1 MKILFLDSPSF
12 GKLDIITAFQ
22 KKGYDIDL
30 FYHEKLH
37 EYNCR
42 EFNEYFDNFVAKVT
56 YDFAFSLN
64 YYPAISNGCN
74 RNGLK
79 YLAFTYDSPL
89 VSLYSYTLINP
100 CNYIF
105 LFDKTT
111 YLEFANEGIQT
122 VYYLPF
128 CANTDRLSQMT
139 LPAEKRQILASD
151 VSFVGSLYNEDHNF
165 FDRMTDLDDYT
176 KGYLDAIMASQQKIN
191 GYFFIEELLTPDILG
206 AMKRAL
212 AYDTLPGGTES
223 DSYIYAH
230 YFIAR
235 KITALERQDI
245 LAKVSEKFDTK
256 LYTHNATPSLP
267 HVTNMGAIDYYDV
280 MPHVFK
286 NSKINLNITLRSIR
300 SGMPLR
306 AWDIMG
312 AGGFLLTN
320 FQEDFLDYFV
330 PGEDFDYYDGTDDLL
345 SKIEYYLSHDKER
358 EEIAH
363 NAFLKVSLAHTYEH
377 RVDTML
383 QIMNGV
389 NK

>member
-12 GKLDIITAFQ
+12 GKEDMIDAFR
-22 KKGYDIDL
+22 KKGYDVDL
-30 FYHEKLH
+30 FSHENLYDYKSKA
-37 EYNCR
+37 
-42 EFNEYFDNFVAKVT
+42 FDDYFDSLATRHSYSFV
-56 YDFAFSLN
+56 FSLN
-64 YYPAISNGCN
+64 YYPAVSNGCN

-89 VSLYSYTLINP
+89 VALYSYTLINP

-111 YLEFANEGIQT
+111 YLEFAREEIPT
-122 VYYLPF
+122 VYYLPL
-128 CANTDRLSQMT
+128 CANTERLSKMT
-139 LPAEKRQILASD
+139 LPAEKKRLLSGD
-151 VSFVGSLYNEDHNF
+151 VSFVGGLYNEEHNF

-191 GYFFIEELLTPDILG
+191 GYFFIEELLTPDILA

-212 AYDTLPGGTES
+212 PYDTLQGGTES

-235 KITALERQDI
+235 KITALERQNL

-256 LYTHNATPSLP
+256 LYTYNGTPSLP
-267 HVTNMGAIDYYDV
+267 HIKNMGTIDYYDV

-306 AWDIMG
+306 VWDIMG

-320 FQEDFLDYFV
+320 FQEDFLDYFT
-330 PGEDFDYYDGTDDLL
+330 PGEDFDYFDGTEDLL

-358 EEIAH
+358 TEIAQ
-363 NAFLKVSLAHTYEH
+363 NAFLKVSQEHTYEK
-377 RVDTML
+377 RVETML
-383 QIMNGV
+383 HIINGE
-389 NK
+389 NR